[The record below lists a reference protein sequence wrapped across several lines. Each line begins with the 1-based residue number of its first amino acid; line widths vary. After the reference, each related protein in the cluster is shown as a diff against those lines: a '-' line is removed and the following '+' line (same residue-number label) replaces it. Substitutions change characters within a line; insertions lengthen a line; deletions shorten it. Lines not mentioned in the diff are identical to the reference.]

1 MEDFLYSYNQPKKF
15 GKYDLF
21 LDGKVTVNEL
31 VYKILTEEGEY
42 QNIDIA
48 EKVKEI
54 ESRLQTHFTFEH
66 VDELPTEG
74 KATVI
79 YLVPN
84 DETSGDKDSYN
95 EYMWDKKHEK
105 FELIG
110 SGTYAQQK
118 AELDAESD
126 RAKKAEE
133 TLTTNLAK
141 EVTDRTKAV
150 SDEEKRAKDAE
161 KVLTDDLAQEIED
174 READVDAEEQR
185 ATKAEGEL
193 SARIKTIEDYK
204 INTRVNK
211 IETDLPAEVSR
222 AKKAEEALQAQ
233 ITALVSKVETLQKDV
248 VVLELPNCEI
258 HNETVSQEYIVG
270 SESKIVTVTVN
281 VAKGTMAE
289 ENTVANV
296 TVGEIQDTMGVTIS
310 QLGALSGTKEIVYI
324 LGETKTIE
332 TSSVT
337 NQDGSITE
345 TTTTTPYT
353 HKLPITVVVS
363 GGHKEPSVSV
373 TFGDKTEEAGTP
385 TENTVIIPAP
395 QPEEPETPTEPTE

>member
-1 MEDFLYSYNQPKKF
+1 MEDFLYSYNQPKQF

-31 VYKILTEEGEY
+31 VYKIITEEGEY

-54 ESRLQTHFTFEH
+54 EGRLQTHFTFEH

-84 DETSGDKDSYN
+84 DENSGDKDSYN
-95 EYMWDKKHEK
+95 EYMWDETNKK

-126 RAKKAEE
+126 RAKAAEQ
-133 TLTTNLAK
+133 
-141 EVTDRTKAV
+141 
-150 SDEEKRAKDAE
+150 
-161 KVLTDDLAQEIED
+161 VLTENLAQEVKD

-193 SARIKTIEDYK
+193 SARIKTVEDYN
-204 INTRVNK
+204 INDRVNK
-211 IETDLPAEVSR
+211 IETDLPVEVSR
-222 AKKAEEALQAQ
+222 AKKAEEALQSQ
-233 ITALVSKVETLQKDV
+233 ITTLESTVETLQKAV

-258 HNETVSQEYIVG
+258 LNETESQEYSVG
-270 SESKIVTVTVN
+270 DESKTVTVTVN
-281 VAKGTMAE
+281 AQKGTMTVG
-289 ENTVANV
+289 NTVANV
-296 TVGEIQDTMGVTIS
+296 KVNEIQDSMDVTIS
-310 QLGALSGTKEIVYI
+310 
-324 LGETKTIE
+324 
-332 TSSVT
+332 
-337 NQDGSITE
+337 
-345 TTTTTPYT
+345 
-353 HKLPITVVVS
+353 
-363 GGHKEPSVSV
+363 
-373 TFGDKTEEAGTP
+373 
-385 TENTVIIPAP
+385 
-395 QPEEPETPTEPTE
+395 

>member
-1 MEDFLYSYNQPKKF
+1 MEDFLYSYNQPKQF

-31 VYKILTEEGEY
+31 VYKIITEEGEY

-84 DETSGDKDSYN
+84 DENSGDKDSYN
-95 EYMWDKKHEK
+95 EYMWDETNKK

-126 RAKKAEE
+126 RAKAAEQ
-133 TLTTNLAK
+133 
-141 EVTDRTKAV
+141 
-150 SDEEKRAKDAE
+150 
-161 KVLTDDLAQEIED
+161 VLTENLTQEVKD

-193 SARIKTIEDYK
+193 SARIKTVEDYK
-204 INTRVNK
+204 INDRVNK

-222 AKKAEEALQAQ
+222 AKKAEEELQSQ
-233 ITALVSKVETLQKDV
+233 ITTLKSTVETLQKAV

-258 HNETVSQEYIVG
+258 LNETVSQAYIVG
-270 SESKIVTVTVN
+270 DESKTVTVTVN
-281 VAKGTMAE
+281 AAKGTMAVG
-289 ENTVANV
+289 NTVANV
-296 TVGEIQDTMGVTIS
+296 KVNEIQDSMGVTIS
-310 QLGALSGTKEIVYI
+310 QLGALSGSKKMSYT
-324 LGETKTIE
+324 LGQTKTID

-337 NQDGSITE
+337 NQDGSTTV

-353 HKLPITVVVS
+353 HKLPITVEVS
-363 GGHKEPSVSV
+363 DGHKTPSVSV
-373 TFGDKTEEAGTP
+373 TFGDKIEEAGTP
-385 TENTVIIPAP
+385 TTQTETIPAP
-395 QPEEPETPTEPTE
+395 QPEEPVTPTEPTE